1 MTITL
6 LILRWMHILGA
17 ITLMGGAVF
26 MRFALVPAAKTLA
39 DDAHAQLRSEIRK
52 RWSKVVM
59 LTTAMLLISGLVN
72 FVLLITQYK
81 LPPEAHYH
89 MIFGIKFL
97 LALPIFF
104 IASLL
109 TGRTALADRVRQ
121 NATLWLNV
129 NLVLATAVVCIG
141 GFLKSVDRVPKA
153 PADRLSLTTADPAA
167 NGHR

>member
-6 LILRWMHILGA
+6 LVLRWMHILGA

-39 DDAHAQLRSEIRK
+39 DDAHAQLRAEVRK

-59 LTTAMLLISGLVN
+59 LAIT
-72 FVLLITQYK
+72 VLLVGGLANFFLINQQFK
-81 LPPEAHYH
+81 LEKPYH
-89 MIFGIKFL
+89 MFFGIKFL

-141 GFLKSVDRVPKA
+141 GFLKSVDRVPK
-153 PADRLSLTTADPAA
+153 PAADSVRMTTADSTSTGRP
-167 NGHR
+167 

>member
-1 MTITL
+1 MTIAL
-6 LILRWMHILGA
+6 LVLRWAHILGA

-39 DDAHAQLRSEIRK
+39 DDAHAQLRAEVRK

-59 LTTAMLLISGLVN
+59 LAIALLLVSGLVN
-72 FVLLITQYK
+72 FYLLTQMYK
-81 LPPEAHYH
+81 LDKPYH
-89 MIFGIKFL
+89 MVFGIKFL
-97 LALPIFF
+97 LALPIFY

-109 TGRTALADRVRQ
+109 TGRSAAADRVRQ

-141 GFLKSVDRVPKA
+141 GFLKSVDRTPK
-153 PADRLSLTTADPAA
+153 PASDSVGLSTVDRIETD
-167 NGHR
+167 RR